1 MRNCLLSGILCL
13 VFASTCFP
21 QTIVSSVADPV
32 RLLGITPKRQDF
44 PNRFEVEIYNQSTKG
59 IIAYAVATR
68 SSGPLTGR
76 IAELKGPRPGV
87 DVIPDSARWTSELNV
102 PPDDPQGSEI
112 YVDYVKFDDGTTWG
126 PNDSHYAEWVDGFFL
141 MGYRSGKAGL
151 RSLLK
156 RDGVEAL
163 VAEIERK

>member
-1 MRNCLLSGILCL
+1 MRSCLLAGMLCL
-13 VFASTCFP
+13 ALAPTCHA
-21 QTIVSSVADPV
+21 QTIVSSAADPV
-32 RLLGITPKRQDF
+32 RLLSITPKRPDF
-44 PNRFEVEIYNQSTKG
+44 PNRLEVELYNQSTKG

-87 DVIPDSARWTSELNV
+87 DVIADSARWTAELNV

-126 PNDSHYAEWVDGFFL
+126 PNNSHYGEWVDGFL

-151 RSLLK
+151 RSLLH

>member
-1 MRNCLLSGILCL
+1 MRYLSLGGLLCL
-13 VFASTCFP
+13 VLAATSSA
-21 QTIVSSVADPV
+21 QTIKSSAGDPV
-32 RLLGITPKRQDF
+32 RILGISPKGQDF
-44 PNRFEVEIYNQSTKG
+44 PNRFEVDIYNQSTKG

-68 SSGPLTGR
+68 SFGPLTGR

-87 DVIPDSARWTSELNV
+87 DVIPDSTRWTAELNV
-102 PPDDPQGSEI
+102 APDDPEGSEI

-126 PNDSHYAEWVDGFFL
+126 PNNSHYGEWVEGFL

-163 VAEIERK
+163 LAEIERK

>member
-1 MRNCLLSGILCL
+1 MGNPWIAGILCL
-13 VFASTCFP
+13 AFVSTSFP
-21 QTIVSSVADPV
+21 QTIRSSVDDPV
-32 RLLGITPKRQDF
+32 RILGISPKGQDF
-44 PNRFEVEIYNQSTKG
+44 PNRYVVEIYNQSAKG

-68 SSGPLTGR
+68 SFGPLTGR

-87 DVIPDSARWTSELNV
+87 DVIPDSTRWVAELNV

-112 YVDYVKFDDGTTWG
+112 YVDYVKFDDGATWG
-126 PNDSHYAEWVDGFFL
+126 PNDSHYGEWVDGFL
-141 MGYRSGKAGL
+141 MGYRAGKAGL

-156 RDGVEAL
+156 RGGVEAL

>member
-1 MRNCLLSGILCL
+1 MRNLWIAGLLCLLFS
-13 VFASTCFP
+13 FNSFP
-21 QTIVSSVADPV
+21 QTITSGASDPV
-32 RLLGITPKRQDF
+32 RILGISPKGQDF
-44 PNRFEVEIYNQSTKG
+44 PNRFEVEIYNQSAKG

-68 SSGPLTGR
+68 SFGPLTGR

-87 DVIPDSARWTSELNV
+87 DAIPDSTRWTVELNV

-112 YVDYVKFDDGTTWG
+112 YVDYLKFDDGTTWG
-126 PNDSHYAEWVDGFFL
+126 PNNSHYAEWVDGFL

-151 RSLLK
+151 RTLLE

-163 VAEIERK
+163 LAEIERK

>member
-1 MRNCLLSGILCL
+1 MRNLGIAGILC
-13 VFASTCFP
+13 FAFVASSFP
-21 QTIVSSVADPV
+21 QTIKSSVDDPV
-32 RLLGITPKRQDF
+32 RILAISSKGQDF
-44 PNRFEVEIYNQSTKG
+44 PSRFEVEIYNQSAKG
-59 IIAYAVATR
+59 IVAYAVATR

-76 IAELKGPRPGV
+76 IAELKGPRPGL
-87 DVIPDSARWTSELNV
+87 DVIPDSTRWTAELNV

-126 PNDSHYAEWVDGFFL
+126 PNISHYAEWVDGFL

-163 VAEIERK
+163 LAEIERK